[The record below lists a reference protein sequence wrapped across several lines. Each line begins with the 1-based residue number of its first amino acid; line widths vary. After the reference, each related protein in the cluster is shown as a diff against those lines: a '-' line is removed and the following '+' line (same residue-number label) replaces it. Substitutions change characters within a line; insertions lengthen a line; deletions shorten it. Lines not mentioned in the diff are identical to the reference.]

1 MQEKLPV
8 PLRRQ
13 GPSPSPKGEQQALR
27 ASGLLPSQEHC
38 YDRRMPT
45 RLALILA
52 LFFAA
57 PLAAQPTPS
66 EQLVKVALDT
76 EAGRIILELDQGR
89 APVTAANFLRYVEGK
104 RFDGQTFYRA
114 MKMHGGGL
122 IQGGVRTDARK
133 LLPPIAHEPTSQTGL
148 KNVAGA
154 IVMANAGPGTAQSD
168 FFILLSD
175 TPAFDAGHP
184 QGDANGF
191 AVFGRVV
198 EGMDVVKAIFS
209 APVSPTKGEGV
220 MKGQMLEPE
229 IRIVKAERVK
239 DAAGAE

>member
-1 MQEKLPV
+1 ML
-8 PLRRQ
+8 
-13 GPSPSPKGEQQALR
+13 
-27 ASGLLPSQEHC
+27 
-38 YDRRMPT
+38 T
-45 RLALILA
+45 RIALALSL
-52 LFFAA
+52 LFAA
-57 PLAAQPTPS
+57 PLAAQPAPQP
-66 EQLVKVALDT
+66 EQLVKVALNT
-76 EAGRIILELDQGR
+76 EAGRIVLELDQAR
-89 APVTAANFLRYVEGK
+89 APVTTANFLKYVEGK
-104 RFDGQTFYRA
+104 RYDGQTFYRA
-114 MKMHGGGL
+114 MKMGDGGL

-209 APVSPTKGEGV
+209 APVSATKGEGV

-229 IRIVKAERVK
+229 IKIVKAERLK
-239 DAAGAE
+239 

>member
-1 MQEKLPV
+1 ML
-8 PLRRQ
+8 
-13 GPSPSPKGEQQALR
+13 
-27 ASGLLPSQEHC
+27 
-38 YDRRMPT
+38 T
-45 RLALILA
+45 RIALILSLLVA
-52 LFFAA
+52 G
-57 PLAAQPTPS
+57 PVAAQPAPT
-66 EQLVKVALDT
+66 EQLVKVALNTDL
-76 EAGRIILELDQGR
+76 GRIVLALDQDR
-89 APVTAANFLRYVEGK
+89 APITTANFLRYVEGK
-104 RFDGQTFYRA
+104 RYDGQTFYRS

-122 IQGGVRTDARK
+122 VQGGVRTDARK
-133 LLPPIAHEPTSQTGL
+133 LLPPIAHEPTNQTGL

-198 EGMDVVKAIFS
+198 EGMDVVKAIFA
-209 APVSPTKGEGV
+209 APVSATKGEGV

-229 IRIVKAERVK
+229 IRIVKAERVQ
-239 DAAGAE
+239 DTPGAE